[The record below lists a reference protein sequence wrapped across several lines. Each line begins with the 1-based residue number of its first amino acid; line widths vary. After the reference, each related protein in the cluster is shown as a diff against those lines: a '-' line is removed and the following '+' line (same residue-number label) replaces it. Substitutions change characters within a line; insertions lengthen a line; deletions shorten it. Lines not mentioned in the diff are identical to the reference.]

1 MDIPKAFR
9 GRCQCG
15 RWLFIPE
22 GLEVFCECG
31 LTHEFRGDTSAT
43 PITTGYSNPA
53 LSLCAIAEYTRE
65 QQEVLEIVRL
75 HPRNTETIAWGVE
88 TLHKHIITENETVN
102 ILLELQSLGA
112 VDVAFTLGDFTYW
125 VLGRGGIT
133 PVGVDA
139 ASPPSSAGSER
150 AAAQLNI
157 GR

>member
-22 GLEVFCECG
+22 GLKVFCECG
-31 LTHEFRGDTSAT
+31 LIHEFRGDTSAI

-65 QQEVLEIVRL
+65 QQEVLEIMRL
-75 HPRNTETIAWGVE
+75 HPRNTETIAWGVA
-88 TLHKHIITENETVN
+88 TLHKHYITENDTLN

-125 VLGRGGIT
+125 VLGRGGLT
-133 PVGVDA
+133 PLASDA
-139 ASPPSSAGSER
+139 ASLRAVEAPGTSRGAGEANR
-150 AAAQLNI
+150 
-157 GR
+157 